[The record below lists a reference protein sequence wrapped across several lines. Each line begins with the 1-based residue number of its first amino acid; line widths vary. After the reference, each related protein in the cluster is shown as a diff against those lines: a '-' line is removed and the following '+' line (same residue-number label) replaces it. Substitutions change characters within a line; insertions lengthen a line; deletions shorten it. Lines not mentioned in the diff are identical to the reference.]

1 MQYSYPQTLKMQKF
15 QVFCMEGIMK
25 KLFAQDIDVPGG

>member
-15 QVFCMEGIMK
+15 QVFCMEGIMNP
-25 KLFAQDIDVPGG
+25 LFVYDIDVPGG